1 MLYHVLFAVGQNVTI
16 MSMCIVKL
24 VSQFL
29 WQFVMKSFFFDDF
42 LVFKDV
48 VEVLLFIYLIIMQ
61 FIIYIL

>member
-1 MLYHVLFAVGQNVTI
+1 MFYHVEFAAGQNVTI
-16 MSMCIVKL
+16 MSMCIVEL

-29 WQFVMKSFFFDDF
+29 WQFVMKSFFLDDF
-42 LVFKDV
+42 HVFKDV